1 MDWRDHIV
9 MDPDLLMG
17 KPVIKGTRLSVELIL
32 GWLAQGWT
40 TAQLIENYP
49 QLKQPDIQASLAF
62 ASDML
67 REERYIAIHRAAGA
81 SRSRSPY

>member
-1 MDWRDHIV
+1 MEWRERIV
-9 MDPDLLMG
+9 TDPDLLMG

-40 TAQLIENYP
+40 TEQLLENYP
-49 QLKQPDIQASLAF
+49 QLKQPDVQAALAF

-67 REERYIAIHRAAGA
+67 REERYIAINRAAGESA
-81 SRSRSPY
+81 TGLPA

>member
-1 MDWRDHIV
+1 MEWRERIV
-9 MDPDLLMG
+9 TDPDLLMG

-40 TAQLIENYP
+40 TEQLLENYP
-49 QLKQPDIQASLAF
+49 QLKQLDIQAALAF

-67 REERYIAIHRAAGA
+67 REERYIAISRAGGEATAGLPA
-81 SRSRSPY
+81 

>member
-9 MDPDLLMG
+9 TDPDLLMG
-17 KPVIKGTRLSVELIL
+17 KPVVKGTRLSVELIL

-40 TAQLIENYP
+40 MDQLLENYP
-49 QLKQPDIQASLAF
+49 QLKQADIQAALAF

-67 REERYIAIHRAAGA
+67 REERYIVVDRAAGEPTA
-81 SRSRSPY
+81 GLPA